1 MFRKKI
7 IKNRKTVWHYLKI
20 YFLSLFLS
28 LAIFA
33 IGSFFKPQFDCA
45 NSLTCKS
52 DLTLSVNN
60 DAIGFFQGR
69 KVLPPK
75 IDLAKELQESAVL
88 GVRVSNEEKHI
99 YIDLSTQTLY
109 SYEGKN
115 QIMKTL
121 ISSGK
126 WGRTPTGNFNIW
138 QKLPVTRMAGGQG
151 QDAYDLPNV
160 QWVMYFYR
168 DFGTHTAY
176 WHNNFGHP
184 MSHGCVNMRLIDAKA
199 LFAWADGPSGK
210 NLGTPVSVCDKFE
223 ELASPPASPNRGE
236 QGGSGTCIQKNPI
249 N

>member
-1 MFRKKI
+1 MPRRRI
-7 IKNRKTVWHYLKI
+7 IRTRKTVWHYFKL
-20 YFLSLFLS
+20 YFILLFIS
-28 LAIFA
+28 LATFG

-52 DLTLSVNN
+52 DLLVSVDN
-60 DAIGFFQGR
+60 DSVGTFLGR
-69 KVLPPK
+69 KVVPPK
-75 IDLAKELQESAVL
+75 VDLAKALAQSSVL
-88 GVRVSNEEKHI
+88 GVSVSDEEKHI

-109 SYEGKN
+109 AYEGKN

-126 WGRTPTGNFNIW
+126 WGWTPVGNFNIW
-138 QKLPVTRMAGGQG
+138 LKLPVTRMSGGSG
-151 QDAYDLPNV
+151 ASYYNLPNI

-184 MSHGCVNMRLIDAKA
+184 MSHGCVNMRLFDAKK
-199 LFAWADGPSGK
+199 LYDWADGPADGK
-210 NLGTPVSVCDKFE
+210 LGTAVSTCDQF
-223 ELASPPASPNRGE
+223 NE
-236 QGGSGTCIQKNPI
+236 QKVTCVQKNPI